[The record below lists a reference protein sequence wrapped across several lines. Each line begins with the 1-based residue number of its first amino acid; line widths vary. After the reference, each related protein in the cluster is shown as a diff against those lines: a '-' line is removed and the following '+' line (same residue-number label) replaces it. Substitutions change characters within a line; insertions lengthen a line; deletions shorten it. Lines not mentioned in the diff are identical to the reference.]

1 MVQVARVDFV
11 DKPARVSMPQSAP
24 KMQPQQQQ
32 QQQAGAG
39 AGSWVTRDSRVAAVM
54 LAVTLMSCCIVALS
68 QRAADKWKPLVAS
81 SAAATAALYDSLI
94 IYD

>member
-1 MVQVARVDFV
+1 MVQVASVDCV

-24 KMQPQQQQ
+24 KMQPQQPL
-32 QQQAGAG
+32 AGRGGGGELGHAG
-39 AGSWVTRDSRVAAVM
+39 FSGRCGHV
-54 LAVTLMSCCIVALS
+54 SCDTNVLLHCALS

-81 SAAATAALYDSLI
+81 SVAATAALYDSLI